1 MTSICSRT
9 LSLKEV
15 VIKYL
20 KGVMPSF
27 LCFSWP
33 YMSLPQGNKTMY
45 GSKNNQKIANHHLR
59 LCIKETDLL
68 LLIRI
73 KQKEIKNWHLGPTR
87 FQESYKYLTTGLHS
101 YSSFTKQ
108 VFCKWELQ
116 LKWYPTHLNLYKIQP
131 KSTQICWFQ
140 NMCSFQVTLHDP
152 GVTSKSWSFCLSR
165 EYFTHSGSSKISLLN
180 LKVIHEKT
188 LSIQDWEHRES
199 KVSLWMNEGFNPGV
213 LVRALYLSAISQCFP
228 C

>member
-1 MTSICSRT
+1 MCWHGCVFCVIVKLNWEIRTDRNAAETLMTSICSRT

-33 YMSLPQGNKTMY
+33 CMSLPQGNKTMY

-73 KQKEIKNWHLGPTR
+73 KQKRSKTDIKDLLDSRNHINIWPQDCIHTQASPSR
-87 FQESYKYLTTGLHS
+87 YSANESYNWSDTLLTWICIKFNQSPHRYADFKTCAHSRSLSMILVLLPSPGLS
-101 YSSFTKQ
+101 
-108 VFCKWELQ
+108 VWAE
-116 LKWYPTHLNLYKIQP
+116 NI
-131 KSTQICWFQ
+131 
-140 NMCSFQVTLHDP
+140 LH
-152 GVTSKSWSFCLSR
+152 TAEALRSLS
-165 EYFTHSGSSKISLLN
+165 
-180 LKVIHEKT
+180 
-188 LSIQDWEHRES
+188 
-199 KVSLWMNEGFNPGV
+199 
-213 LVRALYLSAISQCFP
+213 
-228 C
+228 